1 MGGSVSK
8 QSTTVDILNSTSI
21 GLDQTTMNNIQNT
34 CANNTNQKNVLNI
47 IGSNVTK
54 LSTNQKN
61 IAKNICILQTA
72 IETVKDADASN
83 KMMSALKSA
92 IDQSSTAGI
101 GVAVNTSDTNVRQT
115 NVFAANVSQTDINNA
130 ITGCINQLDQSNVMN
145 IIGSNVTDSDFSQS
159 NDSFTKCLSSYGVTS
174 KQKATT
180 ASDQSAV
187 AETSTTQTAKGM
199 DPLASLAS
207 MFGAYTNLILGI
219 IALII
224 VSSLGSSLMSSMG
237 GMGGGGGG
245 DGGGGSE

>member
-1 MGGSVSK
+1 
-8 QSTTVDILNSTSI
+8 
-21 GLDQTTMNNIQNT
+21 
-34 CANNTNQKNVLNI
+34 
-47 IGSNVTK
+47 
-54 LSTNQKN
+54 
-61 IAKNICILQTA
+61 
-72 IETVKDADASN
+72 
-83 KMMSALKSA
+83 MSALKSA